1 MNKATEKRKNQQM
14 CDSTLPVLQ
23 IALLFVGRIDLDGI
37 KAKGGRHWICLIH
50 NARETNNGET
60 K

>member
-1 MNKATEKRKNQQM
+1 M

-23 IALLFVGRIDLDGI
+23 IALLFVNRIDLDGI
-37 KAKGGRHWICLIH
+37 KEKGGRHWICLIH

>member
-1 MNKATEKRKNQQM
+1 M
-14 CDSTLPVLQ
+14 CDSTLPILKQ
-23 IALLFVGRIDLDGI
+23 LSLFVNRIDLDGI
-37 KAKGGRHWICLIH
+37 KAKGGRQWICLIH